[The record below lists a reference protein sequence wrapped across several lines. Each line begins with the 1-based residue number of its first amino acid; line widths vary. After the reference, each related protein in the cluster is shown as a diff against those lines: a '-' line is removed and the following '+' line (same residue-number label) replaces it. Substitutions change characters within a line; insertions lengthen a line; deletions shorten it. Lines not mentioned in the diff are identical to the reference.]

1 MSDQDAQS
9 LQFDNAEYDTPAPDA
24 PTCAAC
30 RRPIPDAYYE
40 IFGSVVC
47 ESCRDAILA
56 SREGGSKLLR
66 FLRAGIYGAVAAI
79 AGFAVYFGVLKIA
92 NLEIGLISILVGL
105 MVGKAVHKGSNGR
118 GGWVYQLLAVFLT
131 YSAIVASYSALIVPE
146 MISQFR
152 EKRVAEKKAAEVEK
166 GGAEAKLVE
175 KANVPAP
182 AREQA
187 LEPKPEAING
197 GRFALLVATTLVL
210 VMGYL
215 YALPIMVGFTSPI
228 GLLIIAFALW
238 EAWKI
243 NKRVPIVI
251 NGPFAVGGN
260 VGDLGPPETGGHA

>member
-1 MSDQDAQS
+1 MSDQDAQG
-9 LQFDNAEYDTPAPDA
+9 LQFDNAEYETPVPDA

-40 IFGSVVC
+40 IFGSVFC
-47 ESCRDAILA
+47 ESCRNAIMA

-66 FLRAGIYGAVAAI
+66 FLRAGIYGSVAAV
-79 AGFAVYFGVLKIA
+79 AGFALYFGVWKITH
-92 NLEIGLISILVGL
+92 LQIGLISILVGL

-131 YSAIVASYSALIVPE
+131 YSAIVASYSAVIVPE

-166 GGAEAKLVE
+166 GGAEAKVVE
-175 KANVPAP
+175 KVNEPVP
-182 AREQA
+182 E
-187 LEPKPEAING
+187 EING
-197 GRFALLVATTLVL
+197 GRSALQMAPFLVL
-210 VMGYL
+210 MIGFM
-215 YALPIMVGFTSPI
+215 YALPIRVGFMSPI

-260 VGDLGPPETGGHA
+260 VGDLVPPETGGHV